1 MRRYII
7 RGVSILLLVAIALS
21 FVTVFATSDSNT
33 VNNSVYNPDGNND
46 DGILG
51 KLSELINSIKD
62 LPQVVAKSI
71 IDTMADKFRDAIV
84 DSIFA
89 YLDSMT
95 NYVREKIKSDDI
107 IFMQNDLNSIINQI
121 LNVTKPIAYSLIALF
136 FVLNMLKSSV
146 YFEVMTL
153 EGFIKPI
160 LMLFVGKFATDS
172 SYFVLKTISS
182 LNTALAEKILSLGS
196 LNEAALY
203 NAVKQNAGPQDVV
216 LGFFQ
221 YIVFGFLGL
230 ILLLLFLGIGI
241 LLVVRQLEMATM
253 VCVSPIFF
261 ATLCGG
267 FTDVFKSFI
276 KNYVAVTMQ
285 TTVMA
290 IGIVFFNKLSAEFAT
305 ANSFTQI
312 ATFFGTIFTLFAIA
326 AFCLKTP
333 SFIRQTL
340 GGSGGISLS
349 SVISTFTM

>member
-7 RGVSILLLVAIALS
+7 RGISILLLISIALS
-21 FVTVFATSDSNT
+21 IITVFATNSE
-33 VNNSVYNPDGNND
+33 NNNGNDEND
-46 DGILG
+46 NSSSILG
-51 KLSELINSIKD
+51 KLKELIDTIVN
-62 LPQVVAKSI
+62 LPKVIVEEI
-71 IDTMADKFRDAIV
+71 INKMSTEFRKAIIGSV
-84 DSIFA
+84 FF
-89 YLDSMT
+89 YLDHIT
-95 NYVREKIKSDDI
+95 NYVREKIESDDV
-107 IFMQNDLNSIINQI
+107 IFMQNDLNNIINQI
-121 LNVTKPIAYSLIALF
+121 LNVTKPLAYSLIALF

-153 EGFIKPI
+153 EGFLKPI
-160 LMLFVGKFATDS
+160 LMFFVGKFATDS
-172 SYFVLKTISS
+172 SYLVLKTISN
-182 LNTALAEKILSLGS
+182 LNTALAEKIINMGR
-196 LNEAALY
+196 LNETALY
-203 NAVKQNAGPQDVV
+203 NAVNQNSNVQDVV

-221 YIVFGFLGL
+221 YLVFGFLGL

-276 KNYVAVTMQ
+276 KNYIAITMQ

-290 IGIVFFNKLSAEFAT
+290 IGIVFFNKLAAEFAT
-305 ANSFTQI
+305 ANSLTQI

-326 AFCLKTP
+326 TFCLKTP

-340 GGSGGISLS
+340 GGGGGVSLS
-349 SVISTFTM
+349 SIMSTFTL